1 MKKQTPSCSLI
12 LLVVVLAASSINTY
26 AQTKNLDSLQSAAA
40 AQQGKDKALT
50 LLWLCWEYRFVNADS
65 ARMYGLEALQLS
77 KQENLADYEAE
88 AYNNIGL
95 TYEAQGNY
103 EEAITYEL
111 QALIHY
117 RQLNNPIANCQY
129 T

>member
-1 MKKQTPSCSLI
+1 MKQASP
-12 LLVVVLAASSINTY
+12 SSIALSVLLALGLAFSTF

-103 EEAITYEL
+103 DEAITYEL
-111 QALIHY
+111 QALIH
-117 RQLNNPIANCQY
+117 
-129 T
+129 